1 LKEGWCIVND
11 ESNGNTIRV
20 LQYIQENPGCHL
32 RKIKRELD
40 MSMGTIQYHLI
51 LLEKQG
57 KVSSERQNLHKY
69 YFPIGLFEQ
78 NEKDILKILNQETA
92 REILLVILEQR
103 PTQTD
108 ISNIIKI
115 SSASVNWHI
124 KRLVELGL
132 ILEQKDGKFK
142 RYTLGIDSKNI
153 VSLMKNYHP
162 NIWNK
167 WSNRLAEMFLS
178 LSKEEKEQ

>member
-1 LKEGWCIVND
+1 VNE
-11 ESNGNTIRV
+11 ESNSNTIRV

-32 RKIKRELD
+32 RKIKRELA
-40 MSMGTIQYHLI
+40 MSMGTIQYHLN

-57 KVSSERQNLHKY
+57 KVSSERHSLHKY

-92 REILLVILEQR
+92 REILLIILEKK

-108 ISNIIKI
+108 IANIIKI
-115 SSASVNWHI
+115 SSASVNWHMT
-124 KRLVELGL
+124 RLIELGL
-132 ILEQKDGKFK
+132 VLEQKDGKFK
-142 RYTLGIDSKNI
+142 RYTLGIDTKHI

-162 NIWNK
+162 NIWNR
-167 WSNRLAEMFLS
+167 WSDRLAEMFLS
-178 LSKEEKEQ
+178 LSKEDKEQ

>member
-1 LKEGWCIVND
+1 MND
-11 ESNGNTIRV
+11 ESNSNTIRV

-32 RKIKRELD
+32 RQIKRELT
-40 MSMGTIQYHLI
+40 MSMGTIQYHLN

-57 KVSSERQNLHKY
+57 KISSERQNLHKY

-78 NEKDILKILNQETA
+78 NERDILKILNQETA
-92 REILLVILEQR
+92 REILMMIFEKKN

-108 ISNIIKI
+108 IANTIKI

-124 KRLVELGL
+124 KRLIELGL
-132 ILEQKDGKFK
+132 ILELKDGKFK
-142 RYTLGIDSKNI
+142 RYTFEIDPKHI

-162 NIWNK
+162 NIWNI
-167 WSNRLAEMFLS
+167 WSTRLAEMFLS
-178 LSKEEKEQ
+178 LSKEDKEQ

>member
-1 LKEGWCIVND
+1 MNEEAN
-11 ESNGNTIRV
+11 SNTIRV

-32 RKIKRELD
+32 RKIKRDLT
-40 MSMGTIQYHLI
+40 MSMGTIQYHLV

-57 KVSSERQNLHKY
+57 KVSAERHNLHKY

-78 NEKDILKILNQETA
+78 NEKDVLKILNQETA
-92 REILLVILEQR
+92 REILMTILEQK

-108 ISNIIKI
+108 IANIIKI

-132 ILEQKDGKFK
+132 VVEQRDGKFK
-142 RYTLGIDSKNI
+142 RYALGIDSKHI

-162 NIWNK
+162 NLWNR

>member
-1 LKEGWCIVND
+1 VND
-11 ESNGNTIRV
+11 ESNINTIRV

-32 RKIKRELD
+32 RKIKRDLT

-57 KVSSERQNLHKY
+57 KVSSERHNLHKY

-92 REILLVILEQR
+92 REILMTILEQH

-108 ISNIIKI
+108 IANIIKI

-132 ILEQKDGKFK
+132 VVEQKDGKFK
-142 RYTLGIDSKNI
+142 RYVLGIDSKHI
-153 VSLMKNYHP
+153 VSMMKNYHP
-162 NIWNK
+162 NLWNR

-178 LSKEEKEQ
+178 LSKEENKQ

>member
-1 LKEGWCIVND
+1 MND
-11 ESNGNTIRV
+11 ESNLNTIRV

-32 RKIKRELD
+32 RKIKRDLT
-40 MSMGTIQYHLI
+40 MSMGTVQYHLI

-92 REILLVILEQR
+92 REILMLVLEQQ

-108 ISNIIKI
+108 IANIIKI

-124 KRLVELGL
+124 KRLIELG
-132 ILEQKDGKFK
+132 IIVEQKDGKFK
-142 RYTLGIDSKNI
+142 RYTLGIDSKHI

-162 NIWNK
+162 NLWNR

-178 LSKEEKEQ
+178 LSKEEKER

>member
-1 LKEGWCIVND
+1 
-11 ESNGNTIRV
+11 
-20 LQYIQENPGCHL
+20 L
-32 RKIKRELD
+32 RKIKRELV

-57 KVSSERQNLHKY
+57 KVSSERHNLHKY

-92 REILLVILEQR
+92 REILLIILEQK

-108 ISNIIKI
+108 IANIIKI

-142 RYTLGIDSKNI
+142 RYTLGIDSKHI

-178 LSKEEKEQ
+178 LSKEGNEQ

>member
-1 LKEGWCIVND
+1 MNEEEN
-11 ESNGNTIRV
+11 SNTTRV

-32 RKIKRELD
+32 RKIKRDLI
-40 MSMGTIQYHLI
+40 MSMGTIQYHLV

-57 KVSSERQNLHKY
+57 KVSSERHNFHKY

-78 NEKDILKILNQETA
+78 NEKDLLKILNQETA
-92 REILLVILEQR
+92 REILMTILEKK

-108 ISNIIKI
+108 IANMIKI

-132 ILEQKDGKFK
+132 VVEQRDGKFK
-142 RYTLGIDSKNI
+142 RYTLGIDSKYI
-153 VSLMKNYHP
+153 VSLMKNYYP
-162 NIWNK
+162 NLWNR

-178 LSKEEKEQ
+178 LSKEEKE

>member
-1 LKEGWCIVND
+1 
-11 ESNGNTIRV
+11 
-20 LQYIQENPGCHL
+20 
-32 RKIKRELD
+32 
-40 MSMGTIQYHLI
+40 MSMGTTQYHLN

-57 KVSSERQNLHKY
+57 KVSSERHNLHRY

-78 NEKDILKILNQETA
+78 NQRDILKILNQETA
-92 REILLVILEQR
+92 REILLIILEKKN

-108 ISNIIKI
+108 IADTIGL

-124 KRLVELGL
+124 KRLIELGL
-132 ILEQKDGKFK
+132 ILENKDGKFK
-142 RYTLGIDSKNI
+142 RYSFGIDTKHI

-167 WSNRLAEMFLS
+167 WSDRLAEMFLS
-178 LSKEEKEQ
+178 LSKEDNQ

>member
-1 LKEGWCIVND
+1 MNE
-11 ESNGNTIRV
+11 ESNSNTIRV
-20 LQYIQENPGCHL
+20 LEYIQENPGSHL
-32 RKIKRELD
+32 RKIKRDLT
-40 MSMGTIQYHLI
+40 MSMGTVQYHLV

-57 KVSSERQNLHKY
+57 KISSERHNLHKY

-92 REILLVILEQR
+92 REILMLVLEQQ

-108 ISNIIKI
+108 IANIIKI

-124 KRLVELGL
+124 KRLIELG
-132 ILEQKDGKFK
+132 IIVEQKDGKFK
-142 RYTLGIDSKNI
+142 RYTLGIDSKHI

-162 NIWNK
+162 NLWNR

>member
-1 LKEGWCIVND
+1 MND
-11 ESNGNTIRV
+11 ESNSNTIRV
-20 LQYIQENPGCHL
+20 LQYIEQNPASHL
-32 RKIKRELD
+32 RQIKRELN
-40 MSMGTIQYHLI
+40 MSMGTTQYHLN

-57 KVSSERQNLHKY
+57 KVSSERHNLHKY

-78 NEKDILKILNQETA
+78 NQRDILKILNQETA
-92 REILLVILEQR
+92 REILLIILEKKN

-108 ISNIIKI
+108 IADTIGL

-124 KRLVELGL
+124 KRLIELGL
-132 ILEQKDGKFK
+132 ILENKDGKFK
-142 RYTLGIDSKNI
+142 RYSFGIDTKHI

-167 WSNRLAEMFLS
+167 WSDRLAEMFLS
-178 LSKEEKEQ
+178 LSKEDNQ